1 MAFYRLAVQYLFMA
15 NEGVTEE
22 SRLEVEPFNATQ
34 EQNDYEVRIF
44 LPALFSQ
51 DVNFHLAL

>member
-1 MAFYRLAVQYLFMA
+1 MTPFLWLIYRLAVQYLFMA

-44 LPALFSQ
+44 LPALLQSGC
-51 DVNFHLAL
+51 